1 MAAEVDDDLQLM
13 RASAGLLSDL
23 QLALQKLLWKR
34 ENIHHLVRSRDL
46 DHVIQL
52 IEPFQGDPQL
62 LDAHLKTLLPPIVEA
77 YLAFLQ
83 VPQAKPPSSITVALD
98 VAASKL
104 LYTFCKVRGEK
115 IIIGFLNNEP
125 RYLELI
131 LTNLEDFRTLSAD
144 SDTAWEK
151 SYISLLW
158 LTHLMLV
165 PFDLSSISG
174 AAQLS
179 EGHEHMFLQ
188 PQVPSIARR
197 VITLGIHYLAS
208 ATREQDAAAKML
220 VRLVTRPDMQGFDLP
235 AAVVSWTLTKLL
247 NPTASPNS
255 NLHTFLGPLRFLVGM
270 TVSVDTPGLAT
281 LIPSIYS
288 AGQRLMDDA
297 MLAFL
302 SSSAVT
308 KKLVIK
314 LLRNVALLSLQ
325 SSFENLVDFFETSGV
340 LEETIEYCL
349 QSLED
354 RDTPV
359 RFAASKALSMIVLRL
374 DPEMGHEVV
383 QAVLDSFQEDMP
395 RSSAKPDFGAANAL
409 RWHGLTLTLAHALF
423 RRSASPQQLPEILNA
438 LLLALS
444 FEQRSAVGVSTG
456 SNVRDAA
463 CFGIWS
469 LSRRYTTKELLS
481 ADTSLIGFDFYQNA
495 ASIIQV
501 VAIQLLLSA
510 CLDPSGN
517 IRRGSSAA
525 LQELI
530 GRHPDQISNGI
541 SLVQVVDYHAVGL
554 RQRAMV
560 DVAQS
565 AANLDP
571 IYREALLAAL
581 GKWRGLGS
589 TDVSSREAA
598 AESIGLL
605 CAPQAS
611 EHVSITLVHL
621 KQCLLAFPSSDLEQC
636 HGSLLALSRIID
648 TKVLQRTKS
657 DCPDAS
663 VEDTSYLVSLWDLFG
678 GDESLY
684 RTQTSRATR
693 AELPSAV
700 AKLLAS
706 LSELS
711 LSSGVGS
718 LDLSPQIPKVSQI
731 VSGLISSSESS
742 VLQVLPR
749 LVKALS
755 RSSESGLTTTPML
768 DLLGCLTRIAHDSSG
783 MVLQGSG
790 RVVALGAAF
799 SWLQDIYDCNQ
810 VAACNLL
817 STMIQTAPLTEWRIV
832 ALRAIELII
841 QAGTIGTDVL
851 PELLLAL
858 DAGLNDYT
866 ITERGD
872 VGSLV
877 RTKAIQCVQRLWE
890 SGQPVLEPAS
900 QQLLQ
905 GNVIRLALE
914 KMDRVR
920 LQAAGCLAQD
930 SESKRST
937 ARFQTYP
944 FISKANDT
952 IVLLTWMCLII
963 DTSRIC
969 SRLSMTTCLS
979 GNAMRFW
986 MEVYR
991 VLVWELRDY

>member
-34 ENIHHLVRSRDL
+34 DNIHHLVRSRDL

-83 VPQAKPPSSITVALD
+83 VSQAKSPSSLTVTLD

-131 LTNLEDFRTLSAD
+131 LTNLEDFKTLSAD

-174 AAQLS
+174 PVQLLEDYERMS
-179 EGHEHMFLQ
+179 LQ

-197 VITLGIHYLAS
+197 VIALGLHYLAS

-220 VRLVTRPDMQGFDLP
+220 VRLVTRPDMQGLDLP
-235 AAVVSWTLTKLL
+235 AAVVSWALTKLL

-325 SSFENLVDFFETSGV
+325 SSFDNLVDFFETSGV

-359 RFAASKALSMIVLRL
+359 RFASSKALSLIVLRL

-395 RSSAKPDFGAANAL
+395 RSSARPDFGAANAL

-530 GRHPDQISNGI
+530 GRHPDQVSNGI

-611 EHVSITLVHL
+611 GHVSITLVHL
-621 KQCLLAFPSSDLEQC
+621 KQCLLAFPGSDLEQC

-648 TKVLQRTKS
+648 TKVLQRTES
-657 DCPDAS
+657 NCPDTS
-663 VEDTSYLVSLWDLFG
+663 VEDLSYLVSLWELFS

-684 RTQTSRATR
+684 RIQTSRATR

-711 LSSGVGS
+711 LSSGVAS
-718 LDLSPQIPKVSQI
+718 LNLSPQTLKVSQI

-749 LVKALS
+749 VVEALS
-755 RSSESGLTTTPML
+755 RLSEPGLTMTPML
-768 DLLGCLTRIAHDSSG
+768 DLSGCLVRIAHDSSG
-783 MVLQGSG
+783 MILQGSG

-810 VAACNLL
+810 IAACNLL

-832 ALRAIELII
+832 ALRAMELII
-841 QAGTIGTDVL
+841 QAGKIRADVL
-851 PELLLAL
+851 PELILAL

-890 SGQPVLEPAS
+890 SGQPVLETAS

-905 GNVIRLALE
+905 GNILRLALE

-920 LQAAGCLAQD
+920 IQAAGCLEQD
-930 SESKRST
+930 SVLKRST

-944 FISKANDT
+944 FVSKANDI
-952 IVLLTWMCLII
+952 IVLLT
-963 DTSRIC
+963 
-969 SRLSMTTCLS
+969 
-979 GNAMRFW
+979 
-986 MEVYR
+986 
-991 VLVWELRDY
+991 

>member
-13 RASAGLLSDL
+13 RSSAGLLSDL

-83 VPQAKPPSSITVALD
+83 VPQAKPPSSITVSLD

-944 FISKANDT
+944 FISIANDT

>member
-1 MAAEVDDDLQLM
+1 
-13 RASAGLLSDL
+13 
-23 QLALQKLLWKR
+23 
-34 ENIHHLVRSRDL
+34 LV
-46 DHVIQL
+46 
-52 IEPFQGDPQL
+52 
-62 LDAHLKTLLPPIVEA
+62 PPIVEA

-83 VPQAKPPSSITVALD
+83 ISQAKSPSSVTVPLD

-115 IIIGFLNNEP
+115 IIIGFLNNGP

-131 LTNLEDFRTLSAD
+131 LTDLENFKILSAD

-151 SYISLLW
+151 SYVSLLW

-165 PFDLSSISG
+165 PFDLSTISG
-174 AAQLS
+174 TARLP
-179 EGHEHMFLQ
+179 ETHEHMSLQ
-188 PQVPSIARR
+188 PEVPSIARR
-197 VITLGIHYLAS
+197 VVALAVHYLTS

-220 VRLVTRPDMQGFDLP
+220 VRLVTRPDMQSLDLP
-235 AAVVSWTLTKLL
+235 AAIVSWALTKLL
-247 NPTASPNS
+247 NPSASPNS

-270 TVSVDTPGLAT
+270 TVSVDSPGLAS

-308 KKLVIK
+308 KKLVVK

-325 SSFENLVDFFETSGV
+325 SSFDSLVDFFEVTGV

-374 DPEMGHEVV
+374 DSEMGHEVV
-383 QAVLDSFQEDMP
+383 QAVLDSFKEDMP
-395 RSSAKPDFGAANAL
+395 KSSAKPDFGAANAL

-456 SNVRDAA
+456 NNVRDAA

-481 ADTSLIGFDFYQNA
+481 ADTSLVGFDFYQSA

-530 GRHPDQISNGI
+530 GRHPDQVSNGI

-560 DVAQS
+560 DVAQN
-565 AANLDP
+565 AASLDP
-571 IYREALLAAL
+571 MYREALLAAL
-581 GKWRGLGS
+581 GKWRGIGS

-605 CAPQAS
+605 CAPQS
-611 EHVSITLVHL
+611 PQHVSITLENL
-621 KQCLLAFPSSDLEQC
+621 EQCLSASSSSDLEQC
-636 HGSLLALSRIID
+636 HGSLLALSRVID
-648 TKVLQRTKS
+648 TKMLQQNKS
-657 DCPDAS
+657 RCPNPNM
-663 VEDTSYLVSLWDLFG
+663 EDISYLKSLWDLFNE
-678 GDESLY
+678 DKSLY
-684 RTQTSRATR
+684 RNQTSRATR
-693 AELPSAV
+693 AELLSAV
-700 AKLLAS
+700 ARLLAS

-711 LSSGVGS
+711 LLPAADR
-718 LDLSPQIPKVSQI
+718 LDLSSRTLNLSQI
-731 VSGLISSSESS
+731 VSRLISSSESAIP
-742 VLQVLPR
+742 LVLPR
-749 LVKALS
+749 LVRALS
-755 RSSESGLTTTPML
+755 LLCQSGHTTTPIL
-768 DLLGCLTRIAHDSSG
+768 NLSDCLTKIAHDSSG
-783 MVLQGSG
+783 VVFQGSG

-799 SWLQDIYDCNQ
+799 SWLQDIYSCDQ
-810 VAACNLL
+810 IAAFSLL
-817 STMIQTAPLTEWRIV
+817 SKMIRTAPLIEWRIV
-832 ALRAIELII
+832 ALHAMDLII
-841 QAGTIGTDVL
+841 QAGAIGTDVL
-851 PELLLAL
+851 PELISAL

-877 RTKAIQCVQRLWE
+877 RTQAIQCVQSMWE
-890 SGQPVLEPAS
+890 PGQPQLEPAS
-900 QQLLQ
+900 VQLLE

-920 LQAAGCLAQD
+920 TQAARCLAQISGSRRSVD
-930 SESKRST
+930 FSEYSS
-937 ARFQTYP
+937 Y
-944 FISKANDT
+944 I
-952 IVLLTWMCLII
+952 
-963 DTSRIC
+963 TS
-969 SRLSMTTCLS
+969 
-979 GNAMRFW
+979 
-986 MEVYR
+986 
-991 VLVWELRDY
+991 

>member
-1 MAAEVDDDLQLM
+1 M
-13 RASAGLLSDL
+13 
-23 QLALQKLLWKR
+23 
-34 ENIHHLVRSRDL
+34 
-46 DHVIQL
+46 
-52 IEPFQGDPQL
+52 

-77 YLAFLQ
+77 YLAFFQ
-83 VPQAKPPSSITVALD
+83 VPQAKPPSTVTVSLD

-125 RYLELI
+125 RYLELV
-131 LTNLEDFRTLSAD
+131 LTNLENFKTLSVD
-144 SDTAWEK
+144 LDTAWEK
-151 SYISLLW
+151 SYILLLW
-158 LTHLMLV
+158 LAHLMLV
-165 PFDLSSISG
+165 PFDLSSISVV
-174 AAQLS
+174 AHQPS
-179 EGHEHMFLQ
+179 EFQEHMFLQ

-197 VITLGIHYLAS
+197 VIALGIFYLAS

-220 VRLVTRPDMQGFDLP
+220 VRLVTRPDMQRLELP
-235 AAVVSWTLTKLL
+235 AALVSWALERLS
-247 NPTASPNS
+247 NPSALPNS

-270 TVSVDTPGLAT
+270 TVSADSPEVASLM
-281 LIPSIYS
+281 PSIYS
-288 AGQRLMDDA
+288 IGRRLMDDA

-308 KKLVIK
+308 KKLVVK

-325 SSFENLVDFFETSGV
+325 SSFDSLNDFFEAAGV

-359 RFAASKALSMIVLRL
+359 RFAASKALSMIILRL
-374 DPEMGHEVV
+374 DSEMGHEVI
-383 QAVLDSFQEDMP
+383 QAILESFKEDMP
-395 RSSAKPDFGAANAL
+395 KSSSKPDFGAANAL
-409 RWHGLTLTLAHALF
+409 KWHGLTLTLAHALF

-481 ADTSLIGFDFYQNA
+481 TDTSQIGFEFCQDTT
-495 ASIIQV
+495 SIIQV

-510 CLDPSGN
+510 CFDPSGN

-530 GRHPDQISNGI
+530 GRHPDQVSNGI

-560 DVAQS
+560 DVAQD
-565 AANLDP
+565 AANLDT

-589 TDVSSREAA
+589 PDVLSREAA
-598 AESIGLL
+598 AESVGLL
-605 CAPQAS
+605 CAPQQS
-611 EHVSITLVHL
+611 QHVRITLEHL
-621 KQCLLAFPSSDLEQC
+621 QQCLLAFPSSDVEQC
-636 HGSLLALSRIID
+636 HGSLLALSRILD
-648 TKVLQRTKS
+648 TKMLQVTRS
-657 DCPDAS
+657 DILDPSTNDM
-663 VEDTSYLVSLWDLFG
+663 TYLLSLWKLFDKEG
-678 GDESLY
+678 HPY
-684 RTQTSRATR
+684 KNQTPRATR

-700 AKLLAS
+700 ARLLAS

-711 LSSGVGS
+711 LLSKTDT
-718 LDLSPQIPKVSQI
+718 LDLSSQAPKLRPI
-731 VSGLISSSESS
+731 VSALISSSDTS

-749 LVKALS
+749 LVRALS
-755 RSSESGLTTTPML
+755 QLSHSGFLTIPIINL
-768 DLLGCLTRIAHDSSG
+768 SDCLLRIAHDASG
-783 MVLQGSG
+783 TVLQGSG
-790 RVVALGAAF
+790 CVIALGSGFA
-799 SWLQDIYDCNQ
+799 WLQTVYHCDRTVVCD
-810 VAACNLL
+810 LL
-817 STMIQTAPLTEWRIV
+817 SNIIQSAHLTEWRIIG
-832 ALRAIELII
+832 L
-841 QAGTIGTDVL
+841 QAVDLMVQADTVGPDVL
-851 PELLLAL
+851 PGLLSAL

-877 RTKAIQCVQRLWE
+877 RTQAIQCVQSMWKSKQTHIDSASHNL
-890 SGQPVLEPAS
+890 LE
-900 QQLLQ
+900 
-905 GNVIRLALE
+905 GNIIRLALE

-920 LQAAGCLAQD
+920 LQAAKCLKQVLD
-930 SESKRST
+930 PKR
-937 ARFQTYP
+937 
-944 FISKANDT
+944 
-952 IVLLTWMCLII
+952 
-963 DTSRIC
+963 
-969 SRLSMTTCLS
+969 
-979 GNAMRFW
+979 
-986 MEVYR
+986 
-991 VLVWELRDY
+991 

>member
-23 QLALQKLLWKR
+23 QVALSKLLWKR
-34 ENIHHLVRSRDL
+34 GVHHHHLVRVRDL

-52 IEPFQGDPQL
+52 IEPFQNDPQL
-62 LDAHLKTLLPPIVEA
+62 LDAHLKTLVPPIVEA

-83 VPQAKPPSSITVALD
+83 VSRAKAPSSITVSLD

-125 RYLELI
+125 KYLELI
-131 LTNLEDFRTLSAD
+131 LTNLEDFKALSAD

-174 AAQLS
+174 AAQPS
-179 EGHEHMFLQ
+179 QDHEHMSLR
-188 PQVPSIARR
+188 PRVPSIARR
-197 VITLGIHYLAS
+197 VIVLGIHYLAS

-220 VRLVTRPDMQGFDLP
+220 VRLVTRPDMQSLDLP
-235 AAVVSWTLTKLL
+235 AAVVSWALTKLL
-247 NPTASPNS
+247 IPSASPNS

-270 TVSVDTPGLAT
+270 TASIDTPGLAT
-281 LIPSIYS
+281 LVPSIYS
-288 AGQRLMDDA
+288 AGQRLMDDTI
-297 MLAFL
+297 LAFL

-308 KKLVIK
+308 KKLVVK
-314 LLRNVALLSLQ
+314 LLRNVALLSLK
-325 SSFENLVDFFETSGV
+325 SSFDSLVDFFEASGV

-383 QAVLDSFQEDMP
+383 QAVLDSFKEDMP
-395 RSSAKPDFGAANAL
+395 RSSAKPDFGAVNAL

-481 ADTSLIGFDFYQNA
+481 ADTSLIGFDFYQDA
-495 ASIIQV
+495 GSIIQV

-510 CLDPSGN
+510 CFDPSGN

-530 GRHPDQISNGI
+530 GRHPDQVSNGI

-571 IYREALLAAL
+571 MYREALLAAL
-581 GKWRGLGS
+581 ERWRGLGS

-605 CAPQAS
+605 CAPQALS
-611 EHVSITLVHL
+611 QVSVTLAHL
-621 KQCLLAFPSSDLEQC
+621 QQPLLEVPTSDLEQC
-636 HGSLLALSRIID
+636 HGCLLALSRIID
-648 TKVLQRTKS
+648 AKLLQQTKS
-657 DCPDAS
+657 TCPEMS
-663 VEDTSYLVSLWDLFG
+663 VDDTSYLVSLWNLFN

-684 RTQTSRATR
+684 NNKASRATR

-700 AKLLAS
+700 ATFLSS

-711 LSSGVGS
+711 LFSTARSLNLSS
-718 LDLSPQIPKVSQI
+718 QTPKLRQI

-742 VLQVLPR
+742 VLRVLPR
-749 LVKALS
+749 LVRAFSLLS
-755 RSSESGLTTTPML
+755 QSGLTTTPIL
-768 DLLGCLTRIAHDSSG
+768 SLSDCLTRIAHDSSG
-783 MVLQGSG
+783 LVLQGSG
-790 RVVALGAAF
+790 RVVALGATF
-799 SWLQDIYDCNQ
+799 SWLQDIYGCNQ
-810 VAACNLL
+810 AAACTLL
-817 STMIQTAPLTEWRIV
+817 STVIRTAPLTEWRVV
-832 ALRAIELII
+832 ALQAMELII
-841 QAGTIGTDVL
+841 QAGAIDTDVL
-851 PELLLAL
+851 PELVSAL

-877 RTKAIQCVQRLWE
+877 RTKAIQCVRRLWKSDQPILE
-890 SGQPVLEPAS
+890 SAS
-900 QQLLQ
+900 EQLLR
-905 GNVIRLALE
+905 GNIIRLALE

-920 LQAAGCLAQD
+920 VQAARCLAQE
-930 SESKRST
+930 SEPKR
-937 ARFQTYP
+937 
-944 FISKANDT
+944 
-952 IVLLTWMCLII
+952 
-963 DTSRIC
+963 
-969 SRLSMTTCLS
+969 
-979 GNAMRFW
+979 
-986 MEVYR
+986 
-991 VLVWELRDY
+991 

>member
-1 MAAEVDDDLQLM
+1 M
-13 RASAGLLSDL
+13 
-23 QLALQKLLWKR
+23 
-34 ENIHHLVRSRDL
+34 
-46 DHVIQL
+46 
-52 IEPFQGDPQL
+52 
-62 LDAHLKTLLPPIVEA
+62 LPPIVEA

-83 VPQAKPPSSITVALD
+83 VPEAKSPSSLTVTQD

-115 IIIGFLNNEP
+115 ISIGFLNNEP

-131 LTNLEDFRTLSAD
+131 LTNLEDFKTLSAD

-174 AAQLS
+174 AAQLTES
-179 EGHEHMFLQ
+179 HEHMSLQ
-188 PQVPSIARR
+188 PQVPSISRR
-197 VITLGIHYLAS
+197 VIALGVHYLAS

-220 VRLVTRPDMQGFDLP
+220 VRLVTRPDMQCLDLP
-235 AAVVSWTLTKLL
+235 AAVVSWALTKLL
-247 NPTASPNS
+247 NPSASPNS

-270 TVSVDTPGLAT
+270 TVSVDTPGLAS

-308 KKLVIK
+308 KKLVVK

-325 SSFENLVDFFETSGV
+325 SSFEILVDFFEDSGV

-359 RFAASKALSMIVLRL
+359 RFAASKALSLIVLRL

-383 QAVLDSFQEDMP
+383 QAVLDSFKEDMP

-481 ADTSLIGFDFYQNA
+481 ANTSLIAFDFYQDA

-530 GRHPDQISNGI
+530 GRHPDQVSDGI

-560 DVAQS
+560 DVAQN
-565 AANLDP
+565 AANLDQM
-571 IYREALLAAL
+571 YREALLAAL

-605 CAPQAS
+605 CAPQLPQ
-611 EHVSITLVHL
+611 HVGITLASL
-621 KQCLLAFPSSDLEQC
+621 KQCLSAFPSSDIEQC

-648 TKVLQRTKS
+648 TKMIQQNKS
-657 DCPDAS
+657 SFPDPNM
-663 VEDTSYLVSLWDLFG
+663 EDVSYLVSLWNLFNE
-678 GDESLY
+678 DRSLY
-684 RTQTSRATR
+684 RSQTSRATR
-693 AELPSAV
+693 AELPCAV
-700 AKLLAS
+700 ARLLAS

-711 LSSGVGS
+711 LSPAAGS
-718 LDLSPQIPKVSQI
+718 TDMSSRTLNLSQI

-742 VLQVLPR
+742 ISQVLPR
-749 LVKALS
+749 LVRALS
-755 RSSESGLTTTPML
+755 LLCQSGLTTTPIL
-768 DLLGCLTRIAHDSSG
+768 NLSDCVTRIAHDSSG

-790 RVVALGAAF
+790 RVVALGSAF
-799 SWLQDIYDCNQ
+799 PWLQDIYGCNRT
-810 VAACNLL
+810 AAFNLL
-817 STMIQTAPLTEWRIV
+817 FNMIQTAPLTEWRIV
-832 ALRAIELII
+832 ALHAMDLMI
-841 QAGTIGTDVL
+841 QADSIGTDVL
-851 PELLLAL
+851 PKLVSAL
-858 DAGLNDYT
+858 DVGLNDYT

-877 RTKAIQCVQRLWE
+877 RTQAIQCVQSIWE
-890 SGQPVLEPAS
+890 SSQPQLEPAS
-900 QQLLQ
+900 KQLLE

-920 LQAAGCLAQD
+920 TQAAKCLAQI
-930 SESKRST
+930 SGSKR
-937 ARFQTYP
+937 
-944 FISKANDT
+944 
-952 IVLLTWMCLII
+952 LII
-963 DTSRIC
+963 TLEPSRYITS
-969 SRLSMTTCLS
+969 
-979 GNAMRFW
+979 
-986 MEVYR
+986 
-991 VLVWELRDY
+991 

>member
-34 ENIHHLVRSRDL
+34 DNIHHLVRSRDL

-83 VPQAKPPSSITVALD
+83 VSQAKSPSSLTVTLD

-131 LTNLEDFRTLSAD
+131 LTNLEDFKTLSAD

-174 AAQLS
+174 PVQLLEDYERMS
-179 EGHEHMFLQ
+179 LQ

-197 VITLGIHYLAS
+197 VIALGLHYLAS

-220 VRLVTRPDMQGFDLP
+220 VRLVTRPDMQGLDLP
-235 AAVVSWTLTKLL
+235 AAVVSWALTKLL

-325 SSFENLVDFFETSGV
+325 SSFDNLVDFFETSGV

-359 RFAASKALSMIVLRL
+359 RFASSKALSLIVLRL

-395 RSSAKPDFGAANAL
+395 RSSARPDFGAANAL

-530 GRHPDQISNGI
+530 GRHPDQVSNGI

-611 EHVSITLVHL
+611 GHVSITLVHL
-621 KQCLLAFPSSDLEQC
+621 KQCLLAFPGSDLEQC

-648 TKVLQRTKS
+648 TKVLQRTES
-657 DCPDAS
+657 NCPDTS
-663 VEDTSYLVSLWDLFG
+663 VEDLSYLVSLWELFS

-684 RTQTSRATR
+684 RIQTSRATR

-711 LSSGVGS
+711 LSSGVAS
-718 LDLSPQIPKVSQI
+718 LNLSPQTLKVSQI

-749 LVKALS
+749 VVEALS
-755 RSSESGLTTTPML
+755 RLSEPGLTMTPML
-768 DLLGCLTRIAHDSSG
+768 DLSGCLVRIAHDSSG
-783 MVLQGSG
+783 MILQGSG

-810 VAACNLL
+810 IAACNLL

-832 ALRAIELII
+832 ALRAMELII
-841 QAGTIGTDVL
+841 QAGKIRADVL
-851 PELLLAL
+851 PELILAL

-890 SGQPVLEPAS
+890 SGQPVLETAS

-905 GNVIRLALE
+905 GNILRLALE

-920 LQAAGCLAQD
+920 IQAAGCLEQD
-930 SESKRST
+930 SVLKRST

-944 FISKANDT
+944 FVSKANNI
-952 IVLLTWMCLII
+952 IVLLT
-963 DTSRIC
+963 
-969 SRLSMTTCLS
+969 
-979 GNAMRFW
+979 
-986 MEVYR
+986 
-991 VLVWELRDY
+991 

>member
-1 MAAEVDDDLQLM
+1 M
-13 RASAGLLSDL
+13 
-23 QLALQKLLWKR
+23 
-34 ENIHHLVRSRDL
+34 
-46 DHVIQL
+46 
-52 IEPFQGDPQL
+52 
-62 LDAHLKTLLPPIVEA
+62 
-77 YLAFLQ
+77 
-83 VPQAKPPSSITVALD
+83 PQAKSPSTITVSLD

-125 RYLELI
+125 RYLELV
-131 LTNLEDFRTLSAD
+131 LTNLENFKTLSGD

-151 SYISLLW
+151 SYVLLLW

-165 PFDLSSISG
+165 PFDLSSIS
-174 AAQLS
+174 AVAQPS
-179 EGHEHMFLQ
+179 EMYEHMSLQ

-197 VITLGIHYLAS
+197 VIALCVHYLAR

-220 VRLVTRPDMQGFDLP
+220 VRLATRPDMQRLELP
-235 AAVVSWTLTKLL
+235 AALVSWASKRLL
-247 NPTASPNS
+247 NPSALPNS

-270 TVSVDTPGLAT
+270 TVSIDTPEVA
-281 LIPSIYS
+281 
-288 AGQRLMDDA
+288 RLMPSVYSIGRKLTEDA
-297 MLAFL
+297 MFAFL

-308 KKLVIK
+308 KKLVVK

-325 SSFENLVDFFETSGV
+325 SSFDSLIDFFETSGV

-374 DPEMGHEVV
+374 DPEMGHEVI
-383 QAVLDSFQEDMP
+383 QAVLESFKEDMP
-395 RSSAKPDFGAANAL
+395 KSSSEPDFGAANAL

-481 ADTSLIGFDFYQNA
+481 TDTSQIGFEFCRDA

-530 GRHPDQISNGI
+530 GRHPDQVSNGI

-560 DVAQS
+560 DVAQD
-565 AANLDP
+565 AANLDGL
-571 IYREALLAAL
+571 YREALLAAL
-581 GKWRGLGS
+581 RKWRGLGS
-589 TDVSSREAA
+589 PDVLSREAA
-598 AESIGLL
+598 AESVGLL
-605 CAPQAS
+605 CAPQKS
-611 EHVSITLVHL
+611 QQVCITLDHL
-621 KQCLLAFPSSDLEQC
+621 QQCLVAFPNSDVEQC
-636 HGSLLALSRIID
+636 HGSLLALSKIFD
-648 TKVLQRTKS
+648 TKMLQGTKGDNLDPS
-657 DCPDAS
+657 MNDM
-663 VEDTSYLVSLWDLFG
+663 TYLLSLWKVLDENENLFKN
-678 GDESLY
+678 
-684 RTQTSRATR
+684 QTPRATR

-700 AKLLAS
+700 ARLLAS

-711 LSSGVGS
+711 LLCKTDHIDVSS
-718 LDLSPQIPKVSQI
+718 QTPKLTSI
-731 VSGLISSSESS
+731 VSALISSSDTS
-742 VLQVLPR
+742 VLQILPR
-749 LVKALS
+749 LVRALS
-755 RSSESGLTTTPML
+755 RLSQSGSLSTPIL
-768 DLLGCLTRIAHDSSG
+768 NISNCLPKIMHDASG

-790 RVVALGAAF
+790 RVIALGSAF
-799 SWLQDIYDCNQ
+799 PWLQDIYHCSRTR
-810 VAACNLL
+810 ACDIL
-817 STMIQTAPLTEWRIV
+817 SNMVQTAPLTEWRIV
-832 ALRAIELII
+832 GLQALDLMIRAD
-841 QAGTIGTDVL
+841 TIGADIL
-851 PELLLAL
+851 PGILSAL

-877 RTKAIQCVQRLWE
+877 RTQAIQCVQSIWKPTQTQME
-890 SGQPVLEPAS
+890 SASHHLLE
-900 QQLLQ
+900 
-905 GNVIRLALE
+905 GNIIRLALE

-920 LQAAGCLAQD
+920 LQAAKCLKQD
-930 SESKRST
+930 LSPKRSVS
-937 ARFQTYP
+937 RSHLCP
-944 FISKANDT
+944 FVS
-952 IVLLTWMCLII
+952 
-963 DTSRIC
+963 S
-969 SRLSMTTCLS
+969 
-979 GNAMRFW
+979 
-986 MEVYR
+986 
-991 VLVWELRDY
+991 

>member
-1 MAAEVDDDLQLM
+1 V
-13 RASAGLLSDL
+13 
-23 QLALQKLLWKR
+23 
-34 ENIHHLVRSRDL
+34 
-46 DHVIQL
+46 
-52 IEPFQGDPQL
+52 
-62 LDAHLKTLLPPIVEA
+62 PPIVEA

-83 VPQAKPPSSITVALD
+83 ISEAKSPSSVTVSLD

-131 LTNLEDFRTLSAD
+131 LTDLENFKILSAD

-151 SYISLLW
+151 SYVSLLW

-165 PFDLSSISG
+165 PFDLSTISG
-174 AAQLS
+174 TARLPKA
-179 EGHEHMFLQ
+179 HEHLSLQ
-188 PQVPSIARR
+188 PEVPSIARR
-197 VITLGIHYLAS
+197 VIALGVHYLTS

-220 VRLVTRPDMQGFDLP
+220 VRLVTRPDMQSLDLP
-235 AAVVSWTLTKLL
+235 AAIVSWALTKLL
-247 NPTASPNS
+247 NPSASPNS

-270 TVSVDTPGLAT
+270 TVSVDTPGLAS

-308 KKLVIK
+308 KKLVVK

-325 SSFENLVDFFETSGV
+325 SSFDSLVNFFEVTGV

-374 DPEMGHEVV
+374 DSEMGHEVV
-383 QAVLDSFQEDMP
+383 QAVLDSFKEDMP
-395 RSSAKPDFGAANAL
+395 KSSAKPDFGAANAL

-481 ADTSLIGFDFYQNA
+481 ADTSLIGFDFYQDA

-530 GRHPDQISNGI
+530 GRHPDQVSNGI

-560 DVAQS
+560 DVAQN
-565 AANLDP
+565 AASLDP
-571 IYREALLAAL
+571 MYREALLAAL

-598 AESIGLL
+598 AESVGLL
-605 CAPQAS
+605 CAPQS
-611 EHVSITLVHL
+611 PQHVSITLANL
-621 KQCLLAFPSSDLEQC
+621 EQCLSAFPSSDLEQC

-648 TKVLQRTKS
+648 TKMLQQNKS
-657 DCPDAS
+657 SCPS
-663 VEDTSYLVSLWDLFG
+663 LNMEDMSYLKSLWDLFKEDKG
-678 GDESLY
+678 LY
-684 RTQTSRATR
+684 RNQTSRATR

-700 AKLLAS
+700 ARLLAS

-711 LSSGVGS
+711 LLPAADR
-718 LDLSPQIPKVSQI
+718 LDLSSRTLNLSQI
-731 VSGLISSSESS
+731 VSRLISSSESS
-742 VLQVLPR
+742 ISLVLPR
-749 LVKALS
+749 LVRALS
-755 RSSESGLTTTPML
+755 LLCQSGHTTTPIL
-768 DLLGCLTRIAHDSSG
+768 NFADCLSKIAHDSSG
-783 MVLQGSG
+783 IVLQGSG

-799 SWLQDIYDCNQ
+799 PWLEDIYSCDQ
-810 VAACNLL
+810 IAAFSLL
-817 STMIQTAPLTEWRIV
+817 SKMIRTAPLIEWRIV
-832 ALRAIELII
+832 ALHAMDLII
-841 QAGTIGTDVL
+841 QAGAIGTDVL
-851 PELLLAL
+851 PELISAL

-877 RTKAIQCVQRLWE
+877 RTQAIQCVQSMWE
-890 SGQPVLEPAS
+890 PGQPQLEPAS
-900 QQLLQ
+900 MRLLE

-920 LQAAGCLAQD
+920 TQAARCLAQISGSRRSVD
-930 SESKRST
+930 FSEYSS
-937 ARFQTYP
+937 Y
-944 FISKANDT
+944 I
-952 IVLLTWMCLII
+952 
-963 DTSRIC
+963 TS
-969 SRLSMTTCLS
+969 
-979 GNAMRFW
+979 
-986 MEVYR
+986 
-991 VLVWELRDY
+991 

>member
-83 VPQAKPPSSITVALD
+83 VPQAKPPSSITVSLD

-255 NLHTFLGPLRFLVGM
+255 NLHRFLGPLRFLVGM

-944 FISKANDT
+944 FISIANDT

>member
-1 MAAEVDDDLQLM
+1 M
-13 RASAGLLSDL
+13 
-23 QLALQKLLWKR
+23 
-34 ENIHHLVRSRDL
+34 
-46 DHVIQL
+46 
-52 IEPFQGDPQL
+52 
-62 LDAHLKTLLPPIVEA
+62 LDAHLKTLLPPVVEA

-83 VPQAKPPSSITVALD
+83 VPQTKSPSSLAVSLD

-125 RYLELI
+125 RYLELV
-131 LTNLEDFRTLSAD
+131 LTNLEHFKVLSAD

-151 SYISLLW
+151 SYVLLLW
-158 LTHLMLV
+158 LSHLMLV
-165 PFDLSSISG
+165 PFDLSSISTV
-174 AAQLS
+174 AESFRTQ
-179 EGHEHMFLQ
+179 EHMSLQ

-197 VITLGIHYLAS
+197 VIALGVHYLAS

-220 VRLVTRPDMQGFDLP
+220 VRLVTRPDMQRLELP
-235 AAVVSWTLTKLL
+235 AAVVSWALTKLL
-247 NPTASPNS
+247 NLSASPNS

-270 TVSVDTPGLAT
+270 TVSVDTPGVANLM
-281 LIPSIYS
+281 PSIYS
-288 AGQRLMDDA
+288 IGQKLMDDA

-308 KKLVIK
+308 KKLVVK
-314 LLRNVALLSLQ
+314 LLRNIALLSLQ
-325 SSFENLVDFFETSGV
+325 CSFDNLVDFFEASGV

-359 RFAASKALSMIVLRL
+359 RFAASKALSMIILRL
-374 DPEMGHEVV
+374 DPEMGHEVI
-383 QAVLDSFQEDMP
+383 QAVLESFKEDMP
-395 RSSAKPDFGAANAL
+395 KSSIKPDFGAANAL

-481 ADTSLIGFDFYQNA
+481 TDTSQIGFEFCQDA
-495 ASIIQV
+495 GSIIQV

-510 CLDPSGN
+510 CFDPSGN

-530 GRHPDQISNGI
+530 GRHPDQVSNGI

-560 DVAQS
+560 DVAQD
-565 AANLDP
+565 AANLDT

-589 TDVSSREAA
+589 TDVLSREAA
-598 AESIGLL
+598 AESVGLL
-605 CAPQAS
+605 CAPQTPQN
-611 EHVSITLVHL
+611 VRITLEHL
-621 KQCLLAFPSSDLEQC
+621 QQCIFAFPNSDVEQC
-636 HGSLLALSRIID
+636 HGSLLALSRVLD
-648 TKVLQRTKS
+648 TKMLQLTKGDDLNS
-657 DCPDAS
+657 SSKDLK
-663 VEDTSYLVSLWDLFG
+663 YLLSLWKLF
-678 GDESLY
+678 DEERHLY
-684 RTQTSRATR
+684 KNQTSRATR

-700 AKLLAS
+700 TRLLAS

-711 LSSGVGS
+711 LLFETDHVNLTS
-718 LDLSPQIPKVSQI
+718 QIPKLRPI
-731 VSGLISSSESS
+731 VSALISSSETS
-742 VLQVLPR
+742 VSHVLPR
-749 LVKALS
+749 LVRALS
-755 RSSESGLTTTPML
+755 RLSQSGLLTTPIL
-768 DLLGCLTRIAHDSSG
+768 NISDCLPRIAHDASG
-783 MVLQGSG
+783 MVVQGSG
-790 RVVALGAAF
+790 RVTALGSAF
-799 SWLQDIYDCNQ
+799 PWLQDIYHCNRT
-810 VAACNLL
+810 VACDLL
-817 STMIQTAPLTEWRIV
+817 SNMVQKAPLTEWRIV
-832 ALRAIELII
+832 GLQAVDLMI
-841 QAGTIGTDVL
+841 QADTIGADVL
-851 PELLLAL
+851 PAVLLAL

-877 RTKAIQCVQRLWE
+877 RTQAIQCVQSLWKSTQTKLDPE
-890 SGQPVLEPAS
+890 SRHLLE
-900 QQLLQ
+900 
-905 GNVIRLALE
+905 GNIIRLALE

-920 LQAAGCLAQD
+920 LQAAMCLKQD
-930 SESKRST
+930 LNMKRSV
-937 ARFQTYP
+937 ARSHSFH
-944 FISKANDT
+944 F
-952 IVLLTWMCLII
+952 V
-963 DTSRIC
+963 TS
-969 SRLSMTTCLS
+969 
-979 GNAMRFW
+979 
-986 MEVYR
+986 
-991 VLVWELRDY
+991 

>member
-34 ENIHHLVRSRDL
+34 DNIHHLVRSRDL

-83 VPQAKPPSSITVALD
+83 VSQAKSPSSLTVTLD

-131 LTNLEDFRTLSAD
+131 LTNLEDFKTLSAD

-174 AAQLS
+174 PVQLLEDYERMS
-179 EGHEHMFLQ
+179 LQ

-197 VITLGIHYLAS
+197 VIALGLHYLAS

-220 VRLVTRPDMQGFDLP
+220 VRLVTRPDMQGLDLP
-235 AAVVSWTLTKLL
+235 AAVVSWALTKLL

-325 SSFENLVDFFETSGV
+325 SSFDNLVDFFETSGV

-359 RFAASKALSMIVLRL
+359 RFASSKALSLIVLRL

-395 RSSAKPDFGAANAL
+395 RSSARPDFGAANAL

-530 GRHPDQISNGI
+530 GRHPDQVSNGI

-611 EHVSITLVHL
+611 GHVSITLVHL
-621 KQCLLAFPSSDLEQC
+621 KQCLLAFPGSDLEQC

-648 TKVLQRTKS
+648 TKVLQRTES
-657 DCPDAS
+657 NCPDTS
-663 VEDTSYLVSLWDLFG
+663 VEDLSYLVSLWELFS

-684 RTQTSRATR
+684 RIQTSRATR

-711 LSSGVGS
+711 LSSGVAS
-718 LDLSPQIPKVSQI
+718 LNLSPQTLKVSQI

-749 LVKALS
+749 VVEALS
-755 RSSESGLTTTPML
+755 RLSEPGLTMTPML
-768 DLLGCLTRIAHDSSG
+768 DLSGCLVRIAHDSSG
-783 MVLQGSG
+783 MILQGSG

-810 VAACNLL
+810 IAACNLL

-832 ALRAIELII
+832 ALRAMELII
-841 QAGTIGTDVL
+841 QAGKIRADVL
-851 PELLLAL
+851 PELILAL

-890 SGQPVLEPAS
+890 SGQPVLETAS
-900 QQLLQ
+900 QELLQ
-905 GNVIRLALE
+905 GNILRLALE

-920 LQAAGCLAQD
+920 IQAAGCLEQD
-930 SESKRST
+930 SVLKRST

-944 FISKANDT
+944 FVSKANNI
-952 IVLLTWMCLII
+952 IVLLT
-963 DTSRIC
+963 
-969 SRLSMTTCLS
+969 
-979 GNAMRFW
+979 
-986 MEVYR
+986 
-991 VLVWELRDY
+991 

>member
-83 VPQAKPPSSITVALD
+83 VPQAKPPSSITVSLD

-115 IIIGFLNNEP
+115 IIIGFLDNEP

-944 FISKANDT
+944 FISIANDT